1 MEINTI
7 LVTGSTGFIGGQIVS
22 FLEDKQKFKVLSP
35 TSNELNLFIKEDVF
49 DYFKSNNINTVI
61 HCAAVLP
68 NNDNLKKTKD
78 LNNLMDSNIIS
89 ASSLIKGI
97 KFIYLSGTSVYE
109 EKTDLITE
117 KSNVGSNNLY
127 IKSKIDGEIMIQKN
141 IIDYIILRISAPF
154 GKSQRTKTVLHKFI
168 SSAIKNQPLYIYG
181 KGERI
186 QNFTYIK
193 DILSVIETL
202 VTKNY
207 EIGIFNICS
216 NKIISMKELADYIIK
231 ATNSKSSIISL
242 NKFDPD
248 KKECLNISN
257 SKANEILGW
266 VPKFTVESGILDML
280 EI

>member
-35 TSNELNLFIKEDVF
+35 TRNELNLFIKEDVF
-49 DYFKSNNINTVI
+49 DYFKTNNINIVI
-61 HCAAVLP
+61 HCAAILP
-68 NNDNLKKTKD
+68 SNDNLKKTKD
-78 LNNLMDSNIIS
+78 LNNLIDSNIIS

-109 EKTDLITE
+109 ETTDLITE

-127 IKSKIDGEIMIQKN
+127 IESKIDGEIMIQKN
-141 IIDYIILRISAPF
+141 IINYIILRISAPF
-154 GKSQRTKTVLHKFI
+154 GKSQRTETVLHKFI
-168 SSAIKNQPLYIYG
+168 SSAIKNEPLYIYG

-202 VTKNY
+202 VNNSY

-231 ATNSKSSIISL
+231 VTNSKSSIISV

-248 KKECLNISN
+248 KRECLNISN

-266 VPKFTVESGILDML
+266 VPIFNIESGILDML